1 MVMETTARPKPPAAG
16 QSRRHWLILII
27 ATLLV
32 RGTLYFSYPLPV
44 AGRDDNQ
51 AAQVFLMEELAE
63 GNLLIGNIRY
73 NTGYPFM
80 MWPFHS
86 LTRLLSA
93 NHDRF
98 FLLIQ
103 LTAASATPF
112 LVYDMM
118 RRRFNPRIAII
129 TALTVW
135 LDPFGL
141 QWAHL
146 YLPVWLIAL
155 LTVFALWAAERAW
168 SSSQRRRL
176 ALVAL
181 ASLALGLSML
191 ARLNFAP
198 AAAVFGLSFLLWG
211 HITRAERL
219 RLLGMVGLIAGGIL
233 GAYTL
238 FIHLP
243 STGTIQLNCHS
254 GMTLLA
260 SAKDKGIPVLASN
273 GTHSANY
280 ARLVALPTDK
290 DLSSYSYTFPYWR
303 NPGSWFSQAEV
314 DEYLAQPVGELP
326 NEIPVAI
333 HALAPNWF
341 LGPCENSALQTR
353 VYLEAIALHP
363 ATLAAETV
371 RSIFVML
378 VQLPPQDGFQ
388 NMYLDSAEQIEF
400 LDEGALGF
408 RRAHSALYK
417 GNLVWQPGI
426 AVFSALF
433 APINLLK
440 LLTPLA
446 LAAAFW
452 KRDLLMVTVAL
463 MLLASL
469 LGIALAAHIE
479 PRLYGSLWPLY
490 TILIGWF
497 LADIAQRAGRR
508 VQ

>member
-1 MVMETTARPKPPAAG
+1 MRTSARPNLSYAG
-16 QSRRHWLILII
+16 IARRHWLILIV

-32 RGTLYFSYPLPV
+32 RGVLYFSYPLPV

-51 AAQVFLMEELAE
+51 AAQTFLMEELAS
-63 GNLLIGNIRY
+63 GNLLIGNVRY
-73 NTGYPFM
+73 NTGYPLM

-86 LTRLLSA
+86 LTRSLGA

-98 FLLIQ
+98 FLLVQ
-103 LTAASATPF
+103 LTAYSAIPF

-118 RRRFNPRIAII
+118 RRRFNARIAII
-129 TALTVW
+129 TALTVL

-168 SSSQRRRL
+168 SASRRKRL
-176 ALVAL
+176 ALVIL
-181 ASLALGLSML
+181 ASLALGLATL

-198 AAAVFGLSFLLWG
+198 AAAVFGLSFLLWK
-211 HITRAERL
+211 HIPRVERL
-219 RLLGMVGLIAGGIL
+219 SLLGLVGLIAGGIL
-233 GAYTL
+233 GAYIL

-243 STGTIQLNCHS
+243 STGTMQLSCLS
-254 GMTLLA
+254 GMNLLL

-273 GTHSANY
+273 GPHSKHY
-280 ARLVALPTDK
+280 ARLVSLKTDK

-303 NPGSWFSQAEV
+303 NPDSWFSPAEV
-314 DEYLAQPVGELP
+314 DAYLAQNVGDIP
-326 NEIPVAI
+326 DDIPVVG
-333 HALAPNWF
+333 HVLAPNWF
-341 LGPCENSALQTR
+341 LGPCENNAIQIK
-353 VYLEAIALHP
+353 VFQEAIARQP
-363 ATLAAETV
+363 VKLAAGSL
-371 RSIFVML
+371 RSLALML
-378 VQLPPQDGFQ
+378 LQLRPQDGFP
-388 NMYLDSAEQIEF
+388 NMYLDSIEQIEF
-400 LDEGALGF
+400 PDQGTLGF
-408 RRAHSALYK
+408 RRAQSDLYS

-426 AVFSALF
+426 AIFSALF

-446 LAAAFW
+446 VAAALW
-452 KRDLLMVTVAL
+452 KRDWLLATVTLLLLAGLMTVAV
-463 MLLASL
+463 ASN
-469 LGIALAAHIE
+469 IE
-479 PRLYGSLWPLY
+479 PRYYAALAPLY

-497 LADIAQRAGRR
+497 LAEIAER

>member
-1 MVMETTARPKPPAAG
+1 MVMEILARLKSPSVL
-16 QSRRHWLILII
+16 QSPRHWLILIM

-32 RGTLYFSYPLPV
+32 RGALYISYPLPV
-44 AGRDDNQ
+44 PGRDDNQ
-51 AAQVFLMEELAE
+51 AAQVFLMEDLAG
-63 GNLLIGNIRY
+63 GNLLIGNVRY

-86 LTRLLSA
+86 LTRLLGV

-103 LTAASATPF
+103 LTAASAIPF

-118 RRRFNPRIAII
+118 RRRFKPRTAII
-129 TALTVW
+129 TALVVL

-176 ALVAL
+176 TLVAL
-181 ASLALGLSML
+181 ASLALGLSTL

-198 AAAVFGLSFLLWG
+198 AAAVFGLSFLLWR
-211 HITRAERL
+211 HIPRAERF
-219 RLLGMVGLIAGGIL
+219 RLLGLVAFITGGIL

-238 FIHLP
+238 LIHLP
-243 STGTIQLNCHS
+243 STGTIRLNCHS

-260 SAKDKGIPVLASN
+260 SAVDKRIPVLASN
-273 GTHSANY
+273 GPHSAHY

-303 NPGSWFSQAEV
+303 NPDAWFSQAEV
-314 DEYLAQPVGELP
+314 EEYLAQSIGEVP
-326 NEIPVAI
+326 DEIPVAI

-353 VYLEAIALHP
+353 VYLEAIALQP
-363 ATLAAETV
+363 LSLAAETI
-371 RSIFVML
+371 RSVIVML
-378 VQLPPQDGFQ
+378 VQLPPADGFQ

-400 LDEGALGF
+400 LGEGTLGF
-408 RRAHSALYK
+408 RRARSALYK
-417 GNLVWQPGI
+417 GNLVWRPGI
-426 AVFSALF
+426 VVFSALF
-433 APINLLK
+433 TPVNLLK

-446 LAAAFW
+446 LAAALW
-452 KRDLLMVTVAL
+452 KRDWLLVMVAL
-463 MLLASL
+463 LLLACL
-469 LGIALAAHIE
+469 LAIAFTAHIE

-490 TILIGWF
+490 SILIGWF
-497 LADIAQRAGRR
+497 LAEMSQRVRR
-508 VQ
+508 LLK

>member
-1 MVMETTARPKPPAAG
+1 METITHRDMSSAG
-16 QSRRHWLILII
+16 QARRHWLILIV

-32 RGTLYFSYPLPV
+32 QGVLYFSYPLPV

-51 AAQVFLMEELAE
+51 AAQTFLMEELAS
-63 GNLLIGNIRY
+63 GNLLIGNLRY
-73 NTGYPFM
+73 NTGYPLI
-80 MWPFHS
+80 MWPVRA
-86 LTRLLSA
+86 LTRLLGA

-98 FLLIQ
+98 FLLVQ
-103 LTAASATPF
+103 LAAYSAIPF
-112 LVYDMM
+112 LVYDLM
-118 RRRFNPRIAII
+118 RRRFNARTAII
-129 TALTVW
+129 TALMVL

-155 LTVFALWAAERAW
+155 LTVFALWAAQHAW
-168 SSSQRRRL
+168 SASQRRRL

-181 ASLALGLSML
+181 ASVALGLATL

-198 AAAVFGLSFLLWG
+198 AAAVFGLSFLLWK
-211 HITRAERL
+211 HIPRVERL
-219 RLLGMVGLIAGGIL
+219 ALLGLVGLIAGGIL

-238 FIHLP
+238 LIHLP
-243 STGTIQLNCHS
+243 STGTLQLNCHS

-260 SAKDKGIPVLASN
+260 SAIDKRIPVLASN
-273 GTHSANY
+273 GPHSAEY

-303 NPGSWFSQAEV
+303 NPDSWFSQAEV
-314 DEYLAQPVGELP
+314 DEYLAQSVDDIPD
-326 NEIPVAI
+326 EIPVAI

-341 LGPCENSALQTR
+341 LGPCENSAMQTR
-353 VYLEAIALHP
+353 VYLEAIALQP
-363 ATLAAETV
+363 VTLALETA
-371 RSIFVML
+371 RSILLML
-378 VQLPPQDGFQ
+378 LQQPPEDGFQ

-400 LDEGALGF
+400 QDGGTLGF
-408 RRAHSALYK
+408 QRAHSALYD
-417 GNLVWQPGI
+417 GNLVWRPGI
-426 AVFSALF
+426 DLFSALF

-446 LAAAFW
+446 LGAAIW
-452 KRDLLMVTVAL
+452 KRDWLLATVAL
-463 MLLASL
+463 LLLAELVAIS
-469 LGIALAAHIE
+469 LAAHIE
-479 PRLYGSLWPLY
+479 PRLYASLAPLY

-497 LADIAQRAGRR
+497 LAEIAER